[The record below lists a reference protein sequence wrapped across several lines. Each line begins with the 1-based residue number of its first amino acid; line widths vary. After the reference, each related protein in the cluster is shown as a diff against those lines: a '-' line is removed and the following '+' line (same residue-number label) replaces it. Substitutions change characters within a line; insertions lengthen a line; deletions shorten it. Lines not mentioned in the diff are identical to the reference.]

1 MEGSRNCMF
10 AVLELMLSW
19 LVAVVRLLQ
28 CNVVQV
34 VAFFFL
40 SALCL
45 IVLYASK
52 VELQKQC

>member
-10 AVLELMLSW
+10 AVLELMLFC
-19 LVAVVRLLQ
+19 LVVVMRLLQ
-28 CNVVQV
+28 YNVVQV
-34 VAFFFL
+34 VAFFL

-52 VELQKQC
+52 AELQKQY